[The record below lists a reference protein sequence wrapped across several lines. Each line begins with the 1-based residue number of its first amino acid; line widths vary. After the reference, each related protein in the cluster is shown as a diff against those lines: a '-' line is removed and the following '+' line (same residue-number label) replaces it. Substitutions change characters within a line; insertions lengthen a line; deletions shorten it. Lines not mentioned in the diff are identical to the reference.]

1 MLPHHQAAMSLAKI
15 ELKYGTDK
23 ELKKFIRQLVDM
35 KDKQID
41 FMRSRLSHNG
51 DK

>member
-1 MLPHHQAAMSLAKI
+1 MLPHQKAAMSLAKI

-23 ELKKFIRQLVDM
+23 EPKKFIRQLVDM